1 MRQKTVNTKLLE
13 SVTDVCYKV
22 HHVFQSGTEVYYKV
36 RQVLQNV
43 TKVYLQSAAGIT
55 KSVRYYKV

>member
-13 SVTDVCYKV
+13 SVTEVYYKV
-22 HHVFQSGTEVYYKV
+22 RQVLQKVTDCYYKV

-43 TKVYLQSAAGIT
+43 TVVT
-55 KSVRYYKV
+55 KWDVTTV